1 MKPTIISE
9 TTKQR
14 LISFLILIGVIG
26 FTILLIYNRQEIQKF
41 GSLGYP
47 GIFLVAMLSNATVFI
62 PLPGIMLTTAMGAV
76 FNPFWVAIAAGS
88 GAGLGEFS
96 GYMVGFSGRELVKRT
111 KWHEKVEGW
120 ITKYGMWVILVMAA
134 IPNPAFDL
142 VGFSAGVLKMP
153 IWKFIIGAICGNII
167 KMMLFAYGGA
177 GIFSFFPAML
187 K

>member
-1 MKPTIISE
+1 MSE
-9 TTKQR
+9 TAKQR
-14 LISFLILIGVIG
+14 LVSFLILLAVLAM
-26 FTILLIYNRQEIQKF
+26 TAVLIYNREQIQKF

-76 FNPFWVAIAAGS
+76 FNPFWVAIAAGL

-96 GYMVGFSGRELVKRT
+96 GYMVGFTGRELVKRT
-111 KWHEKVEGW
+111 QWHEKVEGW
-120 ITKYGMWVILVMAA
+120 IKKYGVWVIMLMAV

-153 IWKFIIGAICGNII
+153 IWKFLIGAICGNIL

-177 GIFSFFPAML
+177 GIFSHFPTIL

>member
-1 MKPTIISE
+1 MND

-26 FTILLIYNRQEIQKF
+26 FTIVLIYNRQQIQKF

-47 GIFLVAMLSNATVFI
+47 GIFLVAMLSNATVLI

-76 FNPFWVAIAAGS
+76 FNPFWVAIAAGT

-111 KWHEKVEGW
+111 QWHEKVEGW
-120 ITKYGMWVILVMAA
+120 IKKYGVWVILFMAI

-153 IWKFIIGAICGNII
+153 IWKFLLGAIAGNIL
-167 KMMLFAYGGA
+167 KMMMFAYGGA
-177 GIFSFFPAML
+177 GIFNYFPAFL